1 VSLAL
6 SAAGVPNTQNS
17 EVRAAPQNSLQ
28 DATGAEGDSEE
39 EEKSLEEQAAEA
51 AQAKAAEAKAKA
63 KAKAKGKG
71 KGKGSGTD
79 PENPPPNRKPADPQ
93 VVLLSQA
100 KDVKQQR
107 SNVLGACAEIKNL
120 TATHKEWQF
129 AATPVEVAT
138 LQAAMDKLQV
148 SNLV

>member
-17 EVRAAPQNSLQ
+17 EVRAAAQNSLQ
-28 DATGAEGDSEE
+28 DGTGAEGEE
-39 EEKSLEEQAAEA
+39 EEAAEEKASAEEA
-51 AQAKAAEAKAKA
+51 AQAKAAEI
-63 KAKAKGKG
+63 KAKAKGKP
-71 KGKGSGTD
+71 KGKSRAAGGTD
-79 PENPPPNRKPADPQ
+79 PDTPPNRKLPDPQ

-129 AATPVEVAT
+129 AATQVEVAT
-138 LQAAMDKLQV
+138 LQDAMEKLQV

>member
-1 VSLAL
+1 M
-6 SAAGVPNTQNS
+6 SAAGVANTSAQTG
-17 EVRAAPQNSLQ
+17 VRAAAQNSLQ
-28 DATGAEGDSEE
+28 DSTGAEGDEE
-39 EEKSLEEQAAEA
+39 EEEAAEEKASAAEA

-63 KAKAKGKG
+63 KAKGKPKGKSRAAG
-71 KGKGSGTD
+71 GTD
-79 PENPPPNRKPADPQ
+79 PDTPPNRKLPDPQ
-93 VVLLSQA
+93 VVLLAQA

-120 TATHKEWQF
+120 TATHTEWQF

>member
-1 VSLAL
+1 MAL

-17 EVRAAPQNSLQ
+17 EVRAAAQNSLQ
-28 DATGAEGDSEE
+28 DGTGAEGDEEE
-39 EEKSLEEQAAEA
+39 EEKSLEEKAAEA

-63 KAKAKGKG
+63 KAKPKGKSRAAG
-71 KGKGSGTD
+71 GTD
-79 PENPPPNRKPADPQ
+79 PDTPPNRKLPDPQ